1 MTTSK
6 TLTIFE
12 GVDGSGKSTAAKAYA
27 AEIGARYVHCGPFL
41 GIGDAQLGR
50 FYAELMMPAVMGYE
64 PVVLDRSWISE
75 AIYGT
80 VHRNHD
86 RVAIGARLLE
96 RLAWRCGA
104 VLVHCHP
111 PYEVALRNWAGRKGE
126 EYLQQEQSLRRVY
139 AGYQAG
145 LDLVPLSSLSTV
157 VYDYQERGADLD
169 LSTCIDRVRGVCHPL
184 DQATAGNFKARV
196 LVVGEKFAELTNAD
210 PAYQWPFGSFS
221 GGGCSRW
228 LAARLEEADVGE
240 DRLLWAN
247 ADMDLGRVIACWDAT
262 RTAHGRYLVAL
273 GDQAAAALYAVG
285 ERDFHTCQHPQFHK
299 RFRAREAYP
308 LVNLLKELT

>member
-27 AEIGARYVHCGPFL
+27 AQIGARYVHCGPFL
-41 GIGDAQLGR
+41 GIGDAQLAR
-50 FYAELMMPAVMGYE
+50 FYAELMMPAVLGYE
-64 PVVLDRSWISE
+64 HVVMDRSWVSE

-86 RVAIGARLLE
+86 RVAIGARLLD
-96 RLAWRCGA
+96 RLAWRCGG
-104 VLVHCHP
+104 VLVACHP
-111 PYEVALRNWAGRKGE
+111 PYEVALRNWAARKGE

-145 LDLVPLSSLSTV
+145 LDLVPLSSLNTV
-157 VYDYQERGADLD
+157 IYDYQQWNADLD
-169 LSTCIDRVRGVCHPL
+169 LSSNIARVRGLCHPL
-184 DQATAGNFKARV
+184 DQATAGNLKSRV
-196 LVVGEKFAELTNAD
+196 LVVGEKFSDLTNAD
-210 PAYQWPFGSFS
+210 PTYQWPFGSFS

-228 LAARLEEADVGE
+228 LASRLEEADVGE

-247 ADMDLGRVIACWDAT
+247 ADMDLGLIIQRWDDVRVGS
-262 RTAHGRYLVAL
+262 GRYLVAL
-273 GDQAAAALYAVG
+273 GDQASAALYAAG
-285 ERDFHTCQHPQFHK
+285 ERDFHTFQHPQFHK
-299 RFRAREAYP
+299 RFRTREAYP
-308 LVNLLKELT
+308 LTTLLKELA